1 MTTELEIGLYI
12 FILAGFL
19 GYHVITRVPPLL
31 HTPLMSATNAISGI
45 SLIGSLVVA
54 GANYSRLS
62 TVLGFIAVTCSST
75 NVVGGFLITD
85 RMLKMF
91 KRREED
97 GIQRRRFN
105 PKLLLAFPVLIVVF
119 LVVMHWIRRSGTD
132 TQSSSA
138 ALSGVALR
146 YFYIPSAATFLLGLK
161 GLSSPKYARKGM
173 LLAAFGMVMA
183 IAGTL
188 FHPEIVN
195 YRWITLGLA
204 IGSVVGGSMGL
215 RIPMTAV
222 PQRTALS
229 HSLGALAASLIGI
242 SEYVRHVA
250 VGLDRVKMTTI
261 GLEVVIGS
269 LTFTGSLMA
278 AGKLQGLLP
287 GSPITYRGQ
296 NVFNI
301 TLLAT
306 VVGTLIYLV
315 FVPATSTL
323 FFVIVGLALLFGFL
337 LVIPIGAAD
346 MPVVMSLLNS
356 YAGLAS
362 AATGFV
368 LSNNVLIIAGTLDGF
383 SGFILSILMCR
394 AMNRSITNVLFG
406 AFGSAATAAVGEGGQ
421 GEMREV
427 SLDDIAVQLA
437 YASKVIFVPGYGLA
451 TAQAQHAVREL
462 ASVLESRGV
471 TVKYGIHPVAGRMPG
486 HMNVLLAEAN
496 VPYSQLYELEQI
508 NPEFPT
514 TDVAV
519 VIGAN
524 AVVNPDARDNP
535 ASPIA
540 GMPILEV
547 DHAKSV
553 VVLKRG
559 QGKGFSGLE
568 H

>member
-1 MTTELEIGLYI
+1 MHLQTY
-12 FILAGFL
+12 FIEFS
-19 GYHVITRVPPLL
+19 Y
-31 HTPLMSATNAISGI
+31 
-45 SLIGSLVVA
+45 
-54 GANYSRLS
+54 
-62 TVLGFIAVTCSST
+62 
-75 NVVGGFLITD
+75 
-85 RMLKMF
+85 
-91 KRREED
+91 
-97 GIQRRRFN
+97 
-105 PKLLLAFPVLIVVF
+105 LLASILFI
-119 LVVMHWIRRSGTD
+119 
-132 TQSSSA
+132 
-138 ALSGVALR
+138 
-146 YFYIPSAATFLLGLK
+146 LGLK
-161 GLSSPKYARKGM
+161 GLSHPETAKRGM
-173 LLAAFGMVMA
+173 HLAEFGMMMA
-183 IAGTL
+183 IIGTL
-188 FHPEIVN
+188 LHFEIVS
-195 YRWITLGLA
+195 YTWIIIGLLVGSTLGLA
-204 IGSVVGGSMGL
+204 MGVWV
-215 RIPMTAV
+215 PMTAM

-229 HSLGALAASLIGI
+229 HAFGAFAAALVGIAEYYSYTHGFKLDELGNVVELGRINMGAMGFEVMLGSLTTTGSLIAFGKLQGI
-242 SEYVRHVA
+242 VPGQPLVYRGQNIFNMTLLA
-250 VGLDRVKMTTI
+250 TTI
-261 GLEVVIGS
+261 GLFIYLIFVPTAVIPFYIMLTLAFVFGVLLVLPIGS
-269 LTFTGSLMA
+269 
-278 AGKLQGLLP
+278 
-287 GSPITYRGQ
+287 
-296 NVFNI
+296 
-301 TLLAT
+301 
-306 VVGTLIYLV
+306 
-315 FVPATSTL
+315 
-323 FFVIVGLALLFGFL
+323 
-337 LVIPIGAAD
+337 AD

-368 LSNNVLIIAGTLDGF
+368 LKNNVLIIAGTLDGF

-406 AFGSAATAAVGEGGQ
+406 AFGSAATVAGAEGQQ

-437 YASKVIFVPGYGLA
+437 YASKVVFVPGYGLA

-462 ASVLESRGV
+462 ASVLEQRGV

-524 AVVNPDARDNP
+524 DVVNPDARDNP
-535 ASPIA
+535 NSPIA

-568 H
+568 NPLFFKPVTGMLYGDAKDTLTKLVGAVQHA